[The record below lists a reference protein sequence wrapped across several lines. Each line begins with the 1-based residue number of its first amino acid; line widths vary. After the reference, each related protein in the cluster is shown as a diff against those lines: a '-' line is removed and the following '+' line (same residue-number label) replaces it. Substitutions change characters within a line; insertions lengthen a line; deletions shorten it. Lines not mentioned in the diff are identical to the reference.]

1 MAALAAVT
9 LVWMQYRST
18 QAERKKAAET
28 ANLVPAPQLNCASS
42 AAMAG
47 YGKKMPPEKASAQPE
62 HSKRKEKKAGISTA
76 PAAKT
81 KTPLKEN
88 TAVFTKTTTQKT
100 VVPNPDRAV
109 ANSPVTKTAIS
120 ECSLPGILP
129 VSGIAGKNFSPK
141 TFKALGKSKKVV
153 PRLCYDFDRHPSAWL
168 IDAYAGPS
176 LAQRSLTSRLE
187 DRPYLNQRLST
198 ESQRLAMNGGIRASL
213 MFNRNLLVRT
223 GLHYN
228 QITEVFEYIDP
239 AYVKYHIVATV
250 VNGMTKIDTVGVE
263 YGEHYQKVY
272 NRYTTL
278 DIPLMVGV
286 EMRRGRSGVSINAG
300 ASFNIWFRKSGA
312 IIDPLSSKPARFD
325 AEGALEDKVF
335 RQGTGV
341 SACASIQ
348 WYYHLG
354 PHFRVFAEP
363 SFRQILRPVSL
374 KTHPVEHR
382 YSIIGLKL
390 GATRIF

>member
-1 MAALAAVT
+1 
-9 LVWMQYRST
+9 
-18 QAERKKAAET
+18 
-28 ANLVPAPQLNCASS
+28 
-42 AAMAG
+42 
-47 YGKKMPPEKASAQPE
+47 
-62 HSKRKEKKAGISTA
+62 
-76 PAAKT
+76 
-81 KTPLKEN
+81 
-88 TAVFTKTTTQKT
+88 
-100 VVPNPDRAV
+100 
-109 ANSPVTKTAIS
+109 
-120 ECSLPGILP
+120 LP
-129 VSGIAGKNFSPK
+129 VSGSAEKNFSPK

-153 PRLCYDFDRHPSAWL
+153 PRLCYDFDRNPSAWL

-198 ESQRLAMNGGIRASL
+198 ESQQLAMNGGIRASL

-278 DIPLMVGV
+278 DVPLMVGV

-312 IIDPLSSKPARFD
+312 IIDPASSKPARFD
-325 AEGALEDKVF
+325 ADGALEDKVF

-354 PHFRVFAEP
+354 PHLRVFAEP
-363 SFRQILRPVSL
+363 SFRQVLRPVSL
-374 KTHPVEHR
+374 KSHPVEHR